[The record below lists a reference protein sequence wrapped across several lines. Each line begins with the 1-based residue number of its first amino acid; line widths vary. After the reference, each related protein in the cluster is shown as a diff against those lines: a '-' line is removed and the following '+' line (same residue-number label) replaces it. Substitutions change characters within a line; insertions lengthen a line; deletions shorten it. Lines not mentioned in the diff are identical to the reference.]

1 MVLKNQALHKETV
14 ALQQRLHAAELQVE
28 VEKLKV
34 QEQQDAKER
43 LREEI
48 TTLQKEV
55 QGLSQK
61 NATQHRE
68 LLQKDQDIEKER
80 TKRQAML
87 LHDMSVD
94 VSSTV
99 RVLLVAIM

>member
-61 NATQHRE
+61 MQHS
-68 LLQKDQDIEKER
+68 IENYSRK
-80 TKRQAML
+80 TKTSRRNEQRDRPCCSM
-87 LHDMSVD
+87 
-94 VSSTV
+94 
-99 RVLLVAIM
+99 I

>member
-61 NATQHRE
+61 NAAQ
-68 LLQKDQDIEKER
+68 QDQDIEKER

>member
-48 TTLQKEV
+48 TTLQK
-55 QGLSQK
+55 
-61 NATQHRE
+61 NAAQHRE
-68 LLQKDQDIEKER
+68 LLQKDQDIEKEQA
-80 TKRQAML
+80 KRQAML
-87 LHDMSVD
+87 QHDMSVD